1 MFKIQTLNKIAACGL
16 NRLPRD
22 NYESATEIV
31 NPDGIMLRSADM
43 HSMEIPA
50 SVKAIARAGAGV
62 NNIPLD
68 KCTERGIVVF
78 DTPGANANGVKEI
91 VLAAMLMSSRNIHEG
106 INWTNT
112 LIGKGAEVPAL
123 VEKGKAQF
131 VGPEIMGKTLG
142 VIGLGAIGVMVA
154 NSATALGMKVL
165 GYDPFV
171 SVDAAWKLSHDV
183 IKAPNLDT
191 LIAESDYITI
201 HVPVNKDTKNMF
213 NEERIG
219 RMKQGARL
227 MNFSRNGL
235 VDNAAIKAAI
245 ASGKVAGYVIDLP
258 EEELLGVDKVLCV
271 PHLGA
276 STPESEDN
284 CAVMAA
290 DLIREYLERGNIK
303 NSVNF
308 PACEMAPT
316 GKTRITISNKNVP
329 NVLSSLTAAIGTSGL
344 NIDDMINKNK
354 GDIAYNII
362 DVSGDVSADL
372 VAKLQ
377 AVDGV
382 VTVRVIPNCQ

>member
-16 NRLPRD
+16 DRLPRD

-68 KCTERGIVVF
+68 KCTERGVVVF
-78 DTPGANANGVKEI
+78 NTPGANANGVKEI

-258 EEELLGVDKVLCV
+258 EEELLGVDKILCV

-290 DLIREYLERGNIK
+290 DQIREYLERGNIK

>member
-1 MFKIQTLNKIAACGL
+1 MYKIQTLNKIAACGL
-16 NRLPRD
+16 DRLPRD

-78 DTPGANANGVKEI
+78 NTPGANANGVKEI
-91 VLAAMLMSSRNIHEG
+91 VIAALLMSSRNIYEG
-106 INWTNT
+106 ITWTNS
-112 LIGKGAEVPAL
+112 LKGKGEDVPAL
-123 VEKGKAQF
+123 VEKGKSQF

-142 VIGLGAIGVMVA
+142 VIGLGAIGVLVA
-154 NSATALGMKVL
+154 NAATALGMKVM
-165 GYDPFV
+165 GFDPFV

-183 IKAPNLDT
+183 IKAPNLDVM
-191 LIAESDYITI
+191 IAESDYITI
-201 HVPVNKDTKNMF
+201 HVPVNKDTKNLF

-219 RMKQGARL
+219 RMKKGARL

-245 ASGKVAGYVIDLP
+245 ASGKIAGYVIDLP
-258 EEELLGVDKVLCV
+258 EDELIGVDKVLCV

-290 DLIREYLERGNIK
+290 DEIREYLERGNIR

-329 NVLSSLTAAIGTSGL
+329 NVLSSLTAAIGASGL
-344 NIDDMINKNK
+344 NIDDMLNKNK

-362 DVSGDVSADL
+362 DVSGDVTSDL
-372 VAKLQ
+372 VTKLQ

-382 VTVRVIPNCQ
+382 IAVRVIQNCL

>member
-16 NRLPRD
+16 DRLPRD
-22 NYESATEIV
+22 NYESATEII
-31 NPDGIMLRSADM
+31 NPDGILLRSADM
-43 HSMEIPA
+43 HSMDIPA

-68 KCTERGIVVF
+68 KCTERGVVVF
-78 DTPGANANGVKEI
+78 NTPGANANGVKELVI
-91 VLAAMLMSSRNIHEG
+91 AALLMSSRNLHEG
-106 INWTNT
+106 ITWTNT
-112 LIGKGAEVPAL
+112 LKGKGADVPPL
-123 VEKGKAQF
+123 VEKGKSQF
-131 VGPEIMGKTLG
+131 VGPEIQGKTLG
-142 VIGLGAIGVMVA
+142 VIGLGAIGVLVA
-154 NSATALGMKVL
+154 NAASALGMKVM

-183 IKAPNLDT
+183 IKAPSLDT

-219 RMKQGARL
+219 RMKKGARL
-227 MNFSRNGL
+227 LNFSRNGL

-245 ASGKVAGYVIDLP
+245 ASGHVAGYVIDLP
-258 EEELLGVDKVLCV
+258 EDELIGVDKILCV

-290 DLIREYLERGNIK
+290 DQIREYLERGNIK

-329 NVLSSLTAAIGTSGL
+329 NVLSSLTAAIGASGL

-362 DVSGDVSADL
+362 DVSGEVGEDL
-372 VAKLQ
+372 VTRLN
-377 AVDGV
+377 AVEGV
-382 VTVRVIPNCQ
+382 IGVRVIPDCN

>member
-16 NRLPRD
+16 DRLPRD
-22 NYESATEIV
+22 TYESATEIV
-31 NPDGIMLRSADM
+31 NPDAILLRSADM
-43 HSMEIPA
+43 HSMDIPA
-50 SVKAIARAGAGV
+50 SVKSIARAGAGV

-68 KCTERGIVVF
+68 KCSERGIVVF
-78 DTPGANANGVKEI
+78 NTPGANANGVKEI
-91 VLAAMLMSSRNIHEG
+91 VIASLLISSRNMYEG
-106 INWTNT
+106 ITWANT
-112 LIGKGAEVPAL
+112 LKGKGDEVPPL

-131 VGPEIMGKTLG
+131 VGPEIQGKTLG
-142 VIGLGAIGVMVA
+142 VIGLGAIGVLVA
-154 NSATALGMKVL
+154 NAASALGMRVI
-165 GYDPFV
+165 GFDPFV
-171 SVDAAWKLSHDV
+171 SVDAAWKLSHEV
-183 IKAPNLDT
+183 QKAASLDAM
-191 LIAESDYITI
+191 IAECDYITI
-201 HVPVNKDTKNMF
+201 HVPATKDTKNLF
-213 NEERIG
+213 NEERIA

-245 ASGKVAGYVIDLP
+245 ASGHVAGYVIDLP
-258 EEELLGVDKVLCV
+258 EDELLGVDKILCV

-290 DLIREYLERGNIK
+290 DQTREFLERGNIK

-329 NVLSSLTAAIGTSGL
+329 NVISSLTAAIGASGL
-344 NIDDMINKNK
+344 NIDDMLNKNR
-354 GDIAYNII
+354 GDYAYNII
-362 DVSGDVSADL
+362 DVSGDVADDL

-382 VTVRVIPNCQ
+382 IKVRVIPNCQ